1 LGTLHLIE
9 KIKMI
14 KVILIII
21 AIIGLLSFVYF
32 SRIDGYLNRI
42 EQFSKN
48 AATDK
53 PNSLNLLIF
62 HTNDTKPQFN

>member
-1 LGTLHLIE
+1 MGTLHLIE

-21 AIIGLLSFVYF
+21 AIIGILSFVYF
-32 SRIDGYLNRI
+32 SSIDGYLNRI
-42 EQFSKN
+42 EKFSKN

-53 PNSLNLLIF
+53 PNSLNILSF
-62 HTNDTKPQFN
+62 HNNDTKPYFN

>member
-1 LGTLHLIE
+1 
-9 KIKMI
+9 MI
-14 KVILIII
+14 KVIMIII

-42 EQFSKN
+42 EQFSNN

-53 PNSLNLLIF
+53 PNSLNILSF
-62 HTNDTKPQFN
+62 HNNDTKPYFN

>member
-1 LGTLHLIE
+1 MDTLHLIE

-21 AIIGLLSFVYF
+21 AIIGLLSLMYF
-32 SRIDGYLNRI
+32 TRVDGYLGKI

-48 AATDK
+48 EASEI
-53 PNSLNLLIF
+53 PN
-62 HTNDTKPQFN
+62 

>member
-1 LGTLHLIE
+1 
-9 KIKMI
+9 MI
-14 KVILIII
+14 KVMMIII

-42 EQFSKN
+42 EKFSKN

-53 PNSLNLLIF
+53 PNSLNILSF
-62 HTNDTKPQFN
+62 HNNDTKPYFN

>member
-1 LGTLHLIE
+1 MGTLHLIE

-14 KVILIII
+14 KATLIII

-48 AATDK
+48 AASDK

-62 HTNDTKPQFN
+62 HTNDTKPYFN

>member
-1 LGTLHLIE
+1 MGTLHLIE

-21 AIIGLLSFVYF
+21 AIIGFLLFVYF

-48 AATDK
+48 AASDK
-53 PNSLNLLIF
+53 PNSLKILIF
-62 HTNDTKPQFN
+62 HTKDTKPYFN

>member
-1 LGTLHLIE
+1 MGTLHLIE

-14 KVILIII
+14 RAIMIII

-48 AATDK
+48 AATDN
-53 PNSLNLLIF
+53 PNSLNHLIF
-62 HTNDTKPQFN
+62 HTNDTKPYFN

>member
-1 LGTLHLIE
+1 
-9 KIKMI
+9 MI
-14 KVILIII
+14 KVMMIII

-53 PNSLNLLIF
+53 PNSLNILSF
-62 HTNDTKPQFN
+62 HNNDTKPYFN

>member
-1 LGTLHLIE
+1 MGTLHLIE

-14 KVILIII
+14 KVMMIII

-48 AATDK
+48 AASDK
-53 PNSLNLLIF
+53 PDSLNLLIF
-62 HTNDTKPQFN
+62 NTNDNKSYFN

>member
-1 LGTLHLIE
+1 
-9 KIKMI
+9 MI

-42 EQFSKN
+42 EKFSKN

-53 PNSLNLLIF
+53 PNSLNILSF
-62 HTNDTKPQFN
+62 HNNDTKPYFN

>member
-1 LGTLHLIE
+1 MGTLHLIE

-14 KVILIII
+14 KVMMIII

-42 EQFSKN
+42 EKFSKN

-53 PNSLNLLIF
+53 PNSLNILSF
-62 HTNDTKPQFN
+62 HNNDTKPYFN